1 MDDKEVPRDQVPD
14 LKIAVVN
21 ANVQAAQAAQA
32 DDQFPVWGEL
42 KVQHDITN
50 GRPAGLAIDD
60 DL

>member
-21 ANVQAAQAAQA
+21 ANVQAAQA

-50 GRPAGLAIDD
+50 GRPAGLAIED